1 MTFHDTSKLRHYDN
15 DWRIEFS
22 VDGRRIANYLY
33 DRRATDCVVKTMD
46 FAECG
51 EVMRGNLRFTT
62 LVRLLFSC
70 IALGLD

>member
-1 MTFHDTSKLRHYDN
+1 MTFHDSAKLRHYDN
-15 DWRIEFS
+15 DWRVEFS

-33 DRRATDCVVKTMD
+33 DRRVTDCVVKTMD

-70 IALGLD
+70 VALELD